1 VFVSTRAILA
11 AGGVLMKKTVVA
23 TLCTALLLSAC
34 AGDRPANLGV
44 INGALAACPDS
55 PNCVSS
61 QAGDERHRIEPFATG
76 DDPDAAFARLAEI
89 ARRRPDATVIDSTDT
104 YLRVELRTTFFTD
117 DAEFLLDRERRLIQL
132 RSASRLGYSDLGL
145 NRRRIEEIRR
155 QLQRRE

>member
-1 VFVSTRAILA
+1 
-11 AGGVLMKKTVVA
+11 MKKTVVVI
-23 TLCTALLLSAC
+23 LCTALLLSAC

-61 QAGDERHRIEPFATG
+61 QASDERHRIEPFATG

-89 ARRRPDATVIDSTDT
+89 VRRRPDATVINSTDT

-155 QLQRRE
+155 QLQHRG

>member
-1 VFVSTRAILA
+1 
-11 AGGVLMKKTVVA
+11 MKKTVVVI
-23 TLCTALLLSAC
+23 LCTALLLSAC

-61 QAGDERHRIEPFATG
+61 QASDERHRIEPFATG

-89 ARRRPDATVIDSTDT
+89 VRRRPDATVINSTDT

-155 QLQRRE
+155 QLQSRE

>member
-1 VFVSTRAILA
+1 
-11 AGGVLMKKTVVA
+11 MKKTVVVI
-23 TLCTALLLSAC
+23 LCTALLLSAC

-61 QAGDERHRIEPFATG
+61 QASDERHRIEPFATG

-89 ARRRPDATVIDSTDT
+89 VRRRPDATVINSTDT

-132 RSASRLGYSDLGL
+132 RSSSRLGYSDLGL

-155 QLQRRE
+155 QLQHRG

>member
-61 QAGDERHRIEPFATG
+61 QASDERHRIEPFATG

-104 YLRVELRTTFFTD
+104 YLRVELRTIFFTD